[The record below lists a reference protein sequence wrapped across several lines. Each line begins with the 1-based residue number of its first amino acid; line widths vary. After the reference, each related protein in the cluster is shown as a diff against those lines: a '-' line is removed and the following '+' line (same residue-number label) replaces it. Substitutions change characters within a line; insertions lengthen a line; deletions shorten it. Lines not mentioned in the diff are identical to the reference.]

1 MASQRD
7 MNLSI
12 AGIEVT
18 IQTDEDRG
26 YMLKLAS
33 MVDEKVTTY
42 LKMGTRVTL
51 AMAAVLAAMEFCDE
65 YEKNK
70 VAVENMRNQIRPYI
84 DDAIKAANERDR
96 VQAELDK
103 LNKPVSYTHL
113 DVYKRQVIHYAVL
126 AHVSMC
132 YPTLCGRLL
141 TRYSPVRH

>member
-7 MNLSI
+7 MNLSV

-103 LNKPVSYTHL
+103 LNK
-113 DVYKRQVIHYAVL
+113 QL
-126 AHVSMC
+126 ADMQR
-132 YPTLCGRLL
+132 GGGQR
-141 TRYSPVRH
+141 

>member
-7 MNLSI
+7 MNLSV

-51 AMAAVLAAMEFCDE
+51 AMAAVLAAACLVMGLFP
-65 YEKNK
+65 
-70 VAVENMRNQIRPYI
+70 RW
-84 DDAIKAANERDR
+84 
-96 VQAELDK
+96 L
-103 LNKPVSYTHL
+103 L
-113 DVYKRQVIHYAVL
+113 DVIGKAVGL
-126 AHVSMC
+126 
-132 YPTLCGRLL
+132 
-141 TRYSPVRH
+141 